1 MSDLK
6 NHCIIVV
13 SLDLL
18 RRTAANTTEYF
29 DEAWVAI
36 YNATD
41 GEPKTSNLVGKLP
54 DFYRY
59 LGYSETCNGK
69 AAINLNSQHHD
80 WSSNFLFTL
89 TDTEISENLRCV

>member
-54 DFYRY
+54 DFYRH

-69 AAINLNSQHHD
+69 AAKHLNILGLYNSH
-80 WSSNFLFTL
+80 FAFTL
-89 TDTEISENLRCV
+89 TDTEFSENLKCV